1 MSMRMGYAKP
11 NSNEKIGKGYS
22 SFHHKTSKIV
32 DDVRN
37 FSFSQKL
44 LGLIQVND
52 QSSVLLDR
60 RHNLLLSLEP
70 IFFFYEKAV
79 NSLHIISCL

>member
-44 LGLIQVND
+44 LGLI
-52 QSSVLLDR
+52 
-60 RHNLLLSLEP
+60 H
-70 IFFFYEKAV
+70 
-79 NSLHIISCL
+79 